1 MYRGAIYE
9 SVSNADLASFVGAV
23 VKTYGIDLSIQT
35 YNGDGIVISKIVVPT
50 GKRSSGIGTN
60 VIKEIIQYANA
71 NNLKI
76 YLNPSEKSDGWG
88 TTSRS
93 RLIEYYKRFGFV
105 ENKGKN
111 RDYSTSYYMYRLP
124 PTLDN

>member
-35 YNGDGIVISKIVVPT
+35 YNGDGIVISKIVVPAE
-50 GKRSSGIGTN
+50 KRSSGIGTN

-111 RDYSTSYYMYRLP
+111 RDYSISYYMYRLP
-124 PTLDN
+124 TFQ